1 MSKKIIYNETA
12 IKALK
17 NGVDKVANAVKIT
30 LGPRGRNV
38 VLDKS
43 YGGPTITNDGVTIA
57 KEISLFDKFE
67 NMGAEIVKE
76 VAEKTNSVAGD
87 GTTTSVVLMQAIVD
101 EGMRKITMGENS
113 MEIRRGIET
122 AALDTVKEL
131 KNMSKE
137 IKNDDEIKQV
147 AIIAAESKGLGEI
160 IANTIKKVG
169 KDGVVTVE
177 ESQSVGMSYDVV
189 DGLEFDKG
197 YVSPYMITNAER
209 MESEY
214 KDVPILLVD
223 KKISAVKD
231 ILPILEKLSTAGEKD
246 LIIIADDV
254 EGEALATFVV
264 NKIRGNFNILA
275 IKSPGYGD
283 KKKLMLEDIS
293 IVVGA
298 QVVSEDTGIKLENIE
313 IEMLGRIKKII
324 STKDKTII
332 IGGAGKKADI
342 EKRVQQLKKQIQT
355 AKSFEKEKL
364 EERVAKLSG
373 GVAVIHVGAATETEM
388 KYLKLKIEDAV
399 NATKAAIDEGIVVGG
414 GVALIKVADKL
425 KKKIS
430 TTEGEAFLSGYGI
443 LLKALES
450 PLRQIVFNS
459 GNEDGSAVLQEIRK
473 GKGYD
478 AFKNEIISDMISAGI
493 IDPVKVT
500 RSCVQNAA
508 SAAAILLTTEVA
520 IADEPEKNKHE
531 HNHGGDTG
539 MGEY

>member
-12 IKALK
+12 RKALK

-520 IADEPEKNKHE
+520 VADEPEKNKHE